1 MSDALLKQAIAATE
15 QQVERA
21 NHQQWEQLIA
31 DEPARQQLIQQLA
44 GMDHGDNPQAS
55 ADALNYLLE
64 LNQTLEALCLSQR
77 AELVE
82 LLKGIGQGNKAKKA
96 YQSK

>member
-1 MSDALLKQAIAATE
+1 MSNVLIQQAISATE
-15 QQVERA
+15 QQLARA
-21 NHQQWEQLIA
+21 NQQQWAELIA

-44 GMDHGDNPQAS
+44 SLDHSDNPQDS
-55 ADALNYLLE
+55 ANALNRLLE

-96 YQSK
+96 YQGK

>member
-1 MSDALLKQAIAATE
+1 MSNELILQAISATE
-15 QQVERA
+15 QQLERA
-21 NHQQWEQLIA
+21 NQQQWAELIA

-44 GMDHGDNPQAS
+44 NLDHSDNPQDS
-55 ADALNYLLE
+55 ANALNRLLE

-96 YQSK
+96 YQDK